1 MRYHVTAGDGAPGE
15 ARAFGKIW
23 LCQIFLHAPEVAP
36 SAAANQTPL
45 PRASAPPVSQPQW
58 PPSASRRRW
67 RSITKKLISCVASR
81 TSLWLATHKDH
92 KNRQVKDAL
101 WKEVGQIMYPG
112 KASKECITALQKRW
126 KFLRDKFRRL
136 FVLSPEKKRKAAWAR
151 KTPTPTPKLVFLRD
165 TMTFRETSGNFE
177 SPRRQRKED
186 VRQVARQET
195 PETHFRDM
203 CPSQFDT
210 IELDQTDDPADLYPA
225 PAVSVECSPSL
236 LEPGMSSLEA
246 TQSSES
252 APSPLGTASPLGLA
266 ATSLESQG
274 SSLASMSVM
283 QPPKKRQK
291 KDDNDSLLVE
301 HLGKLTN
308 SLEDQDDQSL
318 FCIVAR
324 EINEKSKRGRPLAHA
339 HEDSGSDPAI

>member
-1 MRYHVTAGDGAPGE
+1 M
-15 ARAFGKIW
+15 
-23 LCQIFLHAPEVAP
+23 
-36 SAAANQTPL
+36 
-45 PRASAPPVSQPQW
+45 
-58 PPSASRRRW
+58 
-67 RSITKKLISCVASR
+67 
-81 TSLWLATHKDH
+81 
-92 KNRQVKDAL
+92 
-101 WKEVGQIMYPG
+101 
-112 KASKECITALQKRW
+112 
-126 KFLRDKFRRL
+126 
-136 FVLSPEKKRKAAWAR
+136 
-151 KTPTPTPKLVFLRD
+151 
-165 TMTFRETSGNFE
+165 
-177 SPRRQRKED
+177 
-186 VRQVARQET
+186 ARQET
-195 PETHFRDM
+195 PETLFRDM

-308 SLEDQDDQSL
+308 SLEDQDDHHYFALSL
-318 FCIVAR
+318 V
-324 EINEKSKRGRPLAHA
+324 KSMRKVKE
-339 HEDSGSDPAI
+339 EDHLRMRMKILEVIQQFNSS

>member
-1 MRYHVTAGDGAPGE
+1 MGAEDADSDTEDEGDEG
-15 ARAFGKIW
+15 
-23 LCQIFLHAPEVAP
+23 
-36 SAAANQTPL
+36 NQPADSL
-45 PRASAPPVSQPQW
+45 VQPASW
-58 PPSASRRRW
+58 PFYE
-67 RSITKKLISCVASR
+67 
-81 TSLWLATHKDH
+81 
-92 KNRQVKDAL
+92 Q
-101 WKEVGQIMYPG
+101 
-112 KASKECITALQKRW
+112 
-126 KFLRDKFRRL
+126 
-136 FVLSPEKKRKAAWAR
+136 
-151 KTPTPTPKLVFLRD
+151 LVFLRD

-177 SPRRQRKED
+177 SQRRQRKED

-195 PETHFRDM
+195 PETLFRDM

-236 LEPGMSSLEA
+236 LEQGMSSLEA

-308 SLEDQDDQSL
+308 SLEDQDDHHYFALSL
-318 FCIVAR
+318 V
-324 EINEKSKRGRPLAHA
+324 KSMRKVKK
-339 HEDSGSDPAI
+339 EDHLRMRMKILEVIQQFNSS